1 MRQLCFPSLGK
12 DAVLAA
18 VVGELQVMFIGFKKV
33 ISRSGQDILLGHRL
47 VRKQL
52 ADIRSMCYNSF
63 WMEKGLLFQQRK
75 PRTHSYNRVSRKGK
89 QGRTGT
95 QRAISAELIL
105 ESSLGVCVVRHIG
118 FCLAWWIA
126 NWLLCSKARQLKELR
141 WDIYIRLKIPSYFLS
156 LGVFQ
161 LWNRS
166 DSGKS
171 NGTGHGVSAALA
183 CCWTQYLA

>member
-47 VRKQL
+47 VWKQL
-52 ADIRSMCYNSF
+52 ADIRNVLQFILNGKGAAVST
-63 WMEKGLLFQQRK
+63 EKTVDPQLQQSEQKRK
-75 PRTHSYNRVSRKGK
+75 AGQDWHPACHFSWVDTGVVSRCVCGQTHRILLSMVNSKLTSLQQGK
-89 QGRTGT
+89 AAQG
-95 QRAISAELIL
+95 AEVGHLH
-105 ESSLGVCVVRHIG
+105 S
-118 FCLAWWIA
+118 
-126 NWLLCSKARQLKELR
+126 
-141 WDIYIRLKIPSYFLS
+141 LKIPSYFLS